1 MKTEAE
7 LRELHTR
14 LVSVL
19 SYAKSVGVPIRELRE
34 LILLKVQLEY
44 VLDMNTAS
52 ARDWQAATFRG
63 IQNLEGLKRT
73 HERSRQAA
81 SN

>member
-34 LILLKVQLEY
+34 LIALKVQLEWA
-44 VLDMNTAS
+44 LGMSTAS
-52 ARDWQAATFRG
+52 ARDWQAATFRA
-63 IQNLEGLKRT
+63 ITNLEGLKRT
-73 HERSRQAA
+73 HERSREAA
-81 SN
+81 IN